1 MSNTIVA
8 SSFLQRVLQA
18 SSRVGT
24 APIATI
30 ARRDFSISPNR
41 TDNVSNIVKGDEEER
56 NTVVYTET
64 TVHDI
69 LEEKKKHGTAKNFES
84 ISSND
89 SVFNAI
95 QKMTELNLGSL
106 LVTNGSGEGIVGIIT
121 ERDYL
126 KKVAVRGFTSKK
138 MLVQDIMTKSPLFVY
153 PEFAAKE
160 CLKIMTEKR
169 VRHLPVCSKDDYL
182 RILWGLEP
190 DKKQIE
196 KVSTP
201 VNEDKPKKP
210 VQASGAMI
218 PAIGV
223 VSIGDCVK
231 HVILQQKFTIAKMR
245 EYTSGHTYSVQ
256 VASKLDGEPKT
267 NKPL

>member
-1 MSNTIVA
+1 M
-8 SSFLQRVLQA
+8 
-18 SSRVGT
+18 
-24 APIATI
+24 
-30 ARRDFSISPNR
+30 
-41 TDNVSNIVKGDEEER
+41 SNIVKGDDDER
-56 NTVVYTET
+56 NTVVFTET
-64 TVHDI
+64 TVRDI
-69 LEEKKKHGTAKNFES
+69 LEDKQKHVSGKGFES

-95 QKMTELNLGSL
+95 HKMTELNLGSL
-106 LVTNGSGEGIVGIIT
+106 LVTNGNEHGIVGIVT

-138 MLVQDIMTKSPLFVY
+138 LLVKDIMSKAPLFVC
-153 PEFAAKE
+153 PEFAVKE

-190 DKKQIE
+190 DNKQIE
-196 KVSTP
+196 KTSTP

-210 VQASGAMI
+210 VQASGSMI
-218 PAIGV
+218 PAMGI

-231 HVILQQKFTIAKMR
+231 HVIIQQKFTIAKMR

-256 VASKLDGEPKT
+256 AASKLEGEPKT
-267 NKPL
+267 NKQL